1 MSEHKKRRKVEVCH
15 NCHTLLQPEDNYCPH
30 CGQENHD
37 LKVPL
42 GHLLLEVIEGFTHLD
57 TKLLNTLK
65 SIFLSPGKLTKDF
78 LEGRRGRYIPP
89 IRLYFLASFLFFL
102 LLSTMIDKAL
112 DSKTGEDFMNGFT
125 DSFSSSDNK
134 AKLNELNKL
143 VKEAKADLKKIKNS
157 NDTNGLYAAQ
167 KKYEVALE
175 ELNESKE
182 EDYSDKNEP
191 KESKW
196 IDFVEVDASEILDE
210 MNVQQDDTLRTLIGN
225 LPKTEKRARLIEIQ
239 KQIVLDTLNTEVLN
253 DVSEEISEYFTETLG
268 RKNQV
273 KYALRLHS
281 LKNNAQIKINYDLD
295 TVITIKGSDGTVEN
309 KAYKQ
314 RLLKMS
320 DTELDSL
327 IAKRENSGRDASFLG
342 IKALKRGFLKNVTH
356 YELAFQED
364 AEAAIREIIHFGIGV
379 FSGMMFILMPI
390 VAFLLKI
397 IYSKRTHSFFTFPLR
412 LIRYILDWILYIIR
426 IRKIRRYRHI
436 PRILEGHTR
445 YYYEHL
451 IFSIHIHS
459 VFFLMVVFVVGSCVF
474 IGYWKYAILIT
485 IVGFFFYFIAA
496 LKVVYRQRL
505 FKTVFKSFILLFLYV
520 ISFSLIITITG
531 AIKFAL
537 E

>member
-42 GHLLLEVIEGFTHLD
+42 SHLLLEVIEGFTHLD

-112 DSKTGEDFMNGFT
+112 DSKTGEDFMNGFI
-125 DSFSSSDNK
+125 DSFSNSNNK
-134 AKLNELNKL
+134 AKIKELNKV
-143 VKEAKADLKKIKNS
+143 VKNAKADLKQIKNS
-157 NDTNGLYAAQ
+157 SDTNGLYAAQ
-167 KKYEVALE
+167 VKYEAALE
-175 ELNESKE
+175 ELNENKE
-182 EDYSDKNEP
+182 EEGG
-191 KESKW
+191 SKW

-210 MNVQQDDTLRTLIGN
+210 MNIQQEDTLRTLIEN
-225 LPKTEKRARLIEIQ
+225 LPKPKKRARLIEIQ
-239 KQIVLDTLNTEVLN
+239 KQIVLDTINTEVLN
-253 DVSEEISEYFTETLG
+253 NVSEEINDYFTETLG

-273 KYALRLHS
+273 KYSLRLHS
-281 LKNNAQIKINYDLD
+281 LKNNAQIKINYDAD

-320 DTELDSL
+320 DSSLDSL
-327 IAKRENSGRDASFLG
+327 LAKRKAAGRDISLFGLN
-342 IKALKRGFLKNVTH
+342 ALERGFLRKVTH

-364 AEAAIREIIHFGIGV
+364 AEAAIREIIHFSIGV

-412 LIRYILDWILYIIR
+412 LIRYLFDWILYIIR
-426 IRKIRRYRHI
+426 IRKIRKYQKI

-459 VFFLMVVFVVGSCVF
+459 VLFLMVVFVVGGGVLL
-474 IGYWKYAILIT
+474 GYWNYAVQLTMI
-485 IVGFFFYFIAA
+485 GFFVYFIVA

-505 FKTVFKSFILLFLYV
+505 FKTIFKSLILFFMYV
-520 ISFSLIITITG
+520 ISFISILSITG
-531 AIKFAL
+531 AIKFAM

>member
-42 GHLLLEVIEGFTHLD
+42 GHLLFEVIEGFTHLD

-102 LLSTMIDKAL
+102 LFSTMIDKAL

-125 DSFSSSDNK
+125 DSFSDSGNK
-134 AKLNELNKL
+134 KQLKELKKIA
-143 VKEAKADLKKIKNS
+143 KEAKTDLKQIKNS
-157 NDTNGLYAAQ
+157 SDTNGLYAAQ
-167 KKYEVALE
+167 QKYEVALE
-175 ELNESKE
+175 ELKSNEEEEKNDKKE
-182 EDYSDKNEP
+182 N
-191 KESKW
+191 KW

-210 MNVQQDDTLRTLIGN
+210 MNIQQDDTLRTLIEN
-225 LPKTEKRARLIEIQ
+225 LPKPKKRTRLIEIQ
-239 KQIVLDTLNTEVLN
+239 KQIVLDTINTEVLSN
-253 DVSEEISEYFTETLG
+253 VSEEINDYFTETLG

-273 KYALRLHS
+273 KYSLRLHS
-281 LKNNAQIKINYDLD
+281 LKNNTQIKINYDTD
-295 TVITIKGSDGTVEN
+295 TIIMIKGSDGSVEN

-327 IAKRENSGRDASFLG
+327 IAKRKAAGRDITFT
-342 IKALKRGFLKNVTH
+342 ALKGLERGFLKNVTH

-364 AEAAIREIIHFGIGV
+364 AEAAIREIVHFGIGV

-412 LIRYILDWILYIIR
+412 FIRYLLDWIWYILR
-426 IRKIRRYRHI
+426 IRKIRKYRNI

-485 IVGFFFYFIAA
+485 MVGFFLYFIAA

-505 FKTVFKSFILLFLYV
+505 FKTIFKSFILFFMYV
-520 ISFSLIITITG
+520 ISFISILSITG
-531 AIKFAL
+531 AIKFAM